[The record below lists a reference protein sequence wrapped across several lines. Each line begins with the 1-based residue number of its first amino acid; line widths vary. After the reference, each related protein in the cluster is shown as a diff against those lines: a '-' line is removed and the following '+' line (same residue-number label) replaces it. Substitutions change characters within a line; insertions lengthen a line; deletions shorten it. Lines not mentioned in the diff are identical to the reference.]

1 MKAYNSGDDVKSFKT
16 CKPIDGGNEMTTV
29 YNFSAGPAVLPKA
42 VLEQAQAELL
52 NYNGTDM
59 SVMELSHRSSSF
71 VDIIER
77 AEQQLR
83 DLMHIPDHYKVLF
96 LQGGATQQFSMVPAN
111 LAKGQKIQYVNTGS
125 WATKAIKAAQVLE
138 DVSVEEIAS
147 SKADGYTSV
156 PDFAAEAVD
165 PEAAYLHITT
175 NETIGGVT
183 FHEIPNFDGVTL
195 VADMSSNILANDYNV
210 EDFGLI
216 YAGAQKNLGP
226 SGVTIVIVR
235 EDLLKEDTSLPDFFS
250 YATQA
255 GKGSMINTPPTFAI
269 YMVGLVLE
277 WVAAQGGQEAMYKH
291 AKERANLLYDYI
303 DQSDLFVNNVKVE
316 NRSYT
321 NIPFLTNDP
330 ELDKKFIAEADAA
343 GFKQLKGH
351 RSVGGMRASLYNAFP
366 LEGVKALVEF
376 MKAFEEENK

>member
-1 MKAYNSGDDVKSFKT
+1 MKVYNEDNGSIIVNNNQTKEEGK
-16 CKPIDGGNEMTTV
+16 EMTTV

-52 NYNGTDM
+52 NYDGTEM

-83 DLMHIPDHYKVLF
+83 NLMHIPNNYKVLF
-96 LQGGATQQFSMVPAN
+96 LQGGATQQFTMVPAN
-111 LAKGQKIQYVNTGS
+111 VAKGQKVQYVNTGS
-125 WATKAIKAAQVLE
+125 WASKGIKAAQNLD
-138 DVSVEEIAS
+138 DVTVDVIAS
-147 SKADGYTSV
+147 SEANGYTSV
-156 PDFAAEAVD
+156 PEFSAEDVD
-165 PEAAYLHITT
+165 PTAAYLYIAT
-175 NETIGGVT
+175 NETIGGVA
-183 FHEIPNFDGVTL
+183 FHEIPQFDDVTL

-210 EDFGLI
+210 EDFGI
-216 YAGAQKNLGP
+216 IFAGAQKNLGP
-226 SGVTIVIVR
+226 SGVTIVIIR
-235 EDLLKEDTSLPDFFS
+235 EDLIKEDKSLPDFFS

-255 GKGSMINTPPTFAI
+255 DKGSMINTPPTFAI
-269 YMVGLVLE
+269 YMVGLVLD
-277 WVAAQGGQEAMYKH
+277 WVAGQGGQEAMFAN
-291 AKERANLLYDYI
+291 AKKRAKLLYDYI
-303 DQSDLFVNNVKVE
+303 DQSDLFVNHVKVE
-316 NRSYT
+316 NRSIT

-366 LEGVKALVEF
+366 FEGVEALVAF
-376 MKAFEEENK
+376 MKEFEANNK

>member
-1 MKAYNSGDDVKSFKT
+1 MKAYNKDDDVKSFKI
-16 CKPIDGGNEMTTV
+16 CKPTDGGKEMTTV

-52 NYNGTDM
+52 NYNGTEM

-77 AEQQLR
+77 TEQQLR

-96 LQGGATQQFSMVPAN
+96 LQGGATQQFTMVPAN
-111 LAKGQKIQYVNTGS
+111 LAKGQKVQYVNTGS

-138 DVSVEEIAS
+138 DVTVEEVAS
-147 SKADGYTSV
+147 SKADGFTSV
-156 PDFAAEAVD
+156 PDFATEAVD
-165 PEAAYLHITT
+165 SEAAYLHITT

-183 FHEIPNFDGVTL
+183 FHDIPSFDGVTL
-195 VADMSSNILANDYNV
+195 VADMSSNILANDYKV

-235 EDLLKEDTSLPDFFS
+235 EDLLKEDKSLPDFFS

-255 GKGSMINTPPTFAI
+255 DKDSMINTPPTFAV

-277 WVAAQGGQEAMYKH
+277 WVAAQGGQEAMYAN

-303 DQSDLFVNNVKVE
+303 DQSDLFVNHVKVE
-316 NRSYT
+316 NRSLT

-330 ELDKKFIAEADAA
+330 ELDKKFIAKADAA

-366 LEGVKALVEF
+366 LDGVKALVAF

>member
-1 MKAYNSGDDVKSFKT
+1 
-16 CKPIDGGNEMTTV
+16 MTTV

-52 NYNGTDM
+52 NYNGTEM

-83 DLMHIPDHYKVLF
+83 DLMHIPDNYKVLF
-96 LQGGATQQFSMVPAN
+96 LQGGATQQFTMVPAN
-111 LAKGQKIQYVNTGS
+111 LAKGQKTQYVNTGS
-125 WATKAIKAAQVLE
+125 WATKAIKAAENLD
-138 DVSVEEIAS
+138 DVSVDVIAS
-147 SKADGYTSV
+147 SKEKGFTAV
-156 PDFAAEAVD
+156 PAITAEAVD
-165 PEAAYLHITT
+165 SEAAYLHITT

-183 FHEIPNFDGVTL
+183 FHDIPAFEGVTL
-195 VADMSSNILANDYNV
+195 VADMSSNILANDYKV

-235 EDLLKEDTSLPDFFS
+235 EDLLKEDKSLPDFFS

-255 GKGSMINTPPTFAI
+255 DKGSMINTPPTFAI

-277 WVAAQGGQEAMYKH
+277 WVAAQGGQEAMYAN

-303 DQSDLFVNNVKVE
+303 DQSDLFVNHVKVE
-316 NRSYT
+316 NRSLT

-366 LEGVKALVEF
+366 LEGVKALVAF

>member
-1 MKAYNSGDDVKSFKT
+1 
-16 CKPIDGGNEMTTV
+16 
-29 YNFSAGPAVLPKA
+29 
-42 VLEQAQAELL
+42 
-52 NYNGTDM
+52 
-59 SVMELSHRSSSF
+59 
-71 VDIIER
+71 
-77 AEQQLR
+77 
-83 DLMHIPDHYKVLF
+83 
-96 LQGGATQQFSMVPAN
+96 
-111 LAKGQKIQYVNTGS
+111 
-125 WATKAIKAAQVLE
+125 
-138 DVSVEEIAS
+138 
-147 SKADGYTSV
+147 TSV

-165 PEAAYLHITT
+165 SEAAYLHITT

-183 FHEIPNFDGVTL
+183 FHDIPAFDGVTL
-195 VADMSSNILANDYNV
+195 VADMSSNILANDYKV

-235 EDLLKEDTSLPDFFS
+235 EDLLKEDKSLPDFFS

-255 GKGSMINTPPTFAI
+255 DKGSMINTPPTFAI

-277 WVAAQGGQEAMYKH
+277 WVAAQGGQEAMYAN

-303 DQSDLFVNNVKVE
+303 DQSDLFVNHVKVE
-316 NRSYT
+316 NRSLT

-366 LEGVKALVEF
+366 LEGVKALVAF